1 MRLQLLALACTSL
14 LLSACGEQYSDKI
27 TTTFQDNCLGGGGT
41 VAYCDCFLE
50 KLQDNHN
57 EQEFI
62 ALEKLLTKNDKATIQ
77 TLQSYGQ
84 ACQKYMKER

>member
-1 MRLQLLALACTSL
+1 MRLQLLALAGISVF
-14 LLSACGEQYSDKI
+14 LSACGEQYSDKI

-50 KLQDNHN
+50 KLQDNHT
-57 EQEFI
+57 EAEFV
-62 ALEKLLTKNDKATIQ
+62 ALEKLITRNDKSTIQ

-84 ACQKYMKER
+84 ACQKYMK